1 MEKELSEFHTL
12 FISNEDMK
20 DIIIFIKSLEDS
32 SVLIDVIT
40 ETVKHE
46 IKQLEGKFLIT
57 LLAPVTA

>member
-1 MEKELSEFHTL
+1 
-12 FISNEDMK
+12 MK
-20 DIIIFIKSLEDS
+20 DIIIIIKSLEDS

-57 LLAPVTA
+57 LLAPVTT